1 MSAGLWGFNTELTKI
16 SQTNQKKYQGG
27 SSDDHKLFKPRT
39 STLHTIVLL
48 CASLPVQQNLKSK
61 LQMFLIVF
69 FGRNENLTFNISTN
83 FAVGI
88 TGQFFE
94 ESILAYIEVDT
105 KIKPFFACAN
115 RKRDK

>member
-1 MSAGLWGFNTELTKI
+1 MIINYLSQELLLCTRLYFYAPVC
-16 SQTNQKKYQGG
+16 QYN
-27 SSDDHKLFKPRT
+27 RT
-39 STLHTIVLL
+39 SKANYKCFLL
-48 CASLPVQQNLKSK
+48 
-61 LQMFLIVF
+61 VF

-115 RKRDK
+115 

>member
-1 MSAGLWGFNTELTKI
+1 MIINYL
-16 SQTNQKKYQGG
+16 SQ
-27 SSDDHKLFKPRT
+27 RT

-61 LQMFLIVF
+61 LQMFLIGF

-94 ESILAYIEVDT
+94 ESILAYKNKT
-105 KIKPFFACAN
+105 FFCLCKAK
-115 RKRDK
+115 KR

>member
-1 MSAGLWGFNTELTKI
+1 MRQFASTTEPQKQI
-16 SQTNQKKYQGG
+16 TNVSYW
-27 SSDDHKLFKPRT
+27 F
-39 STLHTIVLL
+39 
-48 CASLPVQQNLKSK
+48 
-61 LQMFLIVF
+61 F